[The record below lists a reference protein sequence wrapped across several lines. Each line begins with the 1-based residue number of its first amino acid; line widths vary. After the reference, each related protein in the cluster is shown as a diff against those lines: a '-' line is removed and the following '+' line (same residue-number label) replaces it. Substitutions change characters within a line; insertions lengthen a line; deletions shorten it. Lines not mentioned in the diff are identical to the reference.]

1 MKGEN
6 VLREVNNILITQGIT
21 SQKTIIALVN
31 SVELPIHLFLVY
43 FTTMFRLHWLHCV
56 EL

>member
-6 VLREVNNILITQGIT
+6 FLRKDNILLTQGIT

-31 SVELPIHLFLVY
+31 SVELPINLFW
-43 FTTMFRLHWLHCV
+43 FI
-56 EL
+56 